1 MKHPFARRAR
11 QKGRAWRDPAW
22 LLAFLGGIPR
32 AHCAEPQAARR
43 STCVP
48 SSAQERAA
56 RAGLSA
62 PQSAGAGAYVGAG
75 CWARC
80 PDPVAGDLRV
90 VGGDP
95 PEPPLLP
102 GDPVT
107 RAHIRA
113 FALAI
118 ACEIHPVQNLKVLRR
133 LRHLGHDQDAVN
145 SWAHDVVVEGLE
157 ACEALAPSAGTFLF
171 TAMPT
176 LAEVC
181 LVPQLANARQ
191 FGVDL
196 SLFPRLLAAERA
208 LPGAAGLCGG
218 RTGATAR
225 RRARLTCRSP
235 R

>member
-1 MKHPFARRAR
+1 VILH
-11 QKGRAWRDPAW
+11 GYWR
-22 LLAFLGGIPR
+22 
-32 AHCAEPQAARR
+32 
-43 STCVP
+43 
-48 SSAQERAA
+48 SSAAYRVRIALNLKQLGAQHVFHHLRKNEQRELDYL
-56 RAGLSA
+56 RLNPQGLVPTLELDAGRGVLT
-62 PQSAGAGAYVGAG
+62 QSLAI
-75 CWARC
+75 CEW
-80 PDPVAGDLRV
+80 LEETH
-90 VGGDP
+90 

-181 LVPQLANARQ
+181 LVPQLANARR

-208 LPGAAGLCGG
+208 CQALPAFAAAAPE
-218 RTGATAR
+218 RQPDAE
-225 RRARLTCRSP
+225 P
-235 R
+235 D